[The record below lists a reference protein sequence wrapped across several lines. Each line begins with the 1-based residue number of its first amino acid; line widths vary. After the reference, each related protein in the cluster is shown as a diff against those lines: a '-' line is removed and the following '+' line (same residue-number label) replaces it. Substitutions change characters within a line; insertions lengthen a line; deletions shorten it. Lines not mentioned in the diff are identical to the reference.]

1 MLHAFLKKDYK
12 SYHMKTVSNCVEDIL
27 ISQPYL
33 EEALSRN
40 IINFSALAIE
50 LTQPISEMLKKEVK
64 PGAIMMAL
72 RRYNPPVTLS
82 NSVKMKRM
90 LQNLGDIT
98 VRSNLTDFTV
108 KNSNT
113 LIHNHAKVLEKI
125 DDESKLFYT
134 FTRGIHESNMI
145 ISSSLKDYITT
156 QLQLETFLA
165 VQDNLSAITINLP
178 QDNSKIAGLYYHFF
192 KRLAWEGVVLYEVIS
207 TTNEF
212 TILVEDEYVDKAFT
226 AIKRV
231 KN

>member
-1 MLHAFLKKDYK
+1 
-12 SYHMKTVSNCVEDIL
+12 MKTVSNCVEDIL
-27 ISQPYL
+27 ITQPYL

-50 LTQPISEMLKKEVK
+50 LVEPISQMLKKEVK

-72 RRYNPPVTLS
+72 RRYNPPVTLG
-82 NSVKMKRM
+82 NSIKMKRVI
-90 LQNLGDIT
+90 QNLGDIT

-108 KNSNT
+108 KNSMT
-113 LIHNHAKVLEKI
+113 LIDNHAKILERINK
-125 DDESKLFYT
+125 EEKLFYA
-134 FTRGIHESNMI
+134 FTRGIHESNI
-145 ISSSLKDYITT
+145 VVSSSLNDFINHH
-156 QLQLETFLA
+156 LENETFIA
-165 VQDNLSAITINLP
+165 VQENLSAISINLP

-192 KRLAWEGVVLYEVIS
+192 KRLAWEGIVLYEVLS

-231 KN
+231 KS

>member
-1 MLHAFLKKDYK
+1 MR
-12 SYHMKTVSNCVEDIL
+12 TVSNCVEDIL

-50 LTQPISEMLKKEVK
+50 LTKPISDMLKKEVK

-125 DDESKLFYT
+125 DDESKLFYA

-145 ISSSLKDYITT
+145 ISSSLKDYITAH
-156 QLQLETFLA
+156 LKHEIFLA
-165 VQDNLSAITINLP
+165 VQDNLTAITINLP

-212 TILVEDEYVDKAFT
+212 TILVGDEYVDKAFT

>member
-1 MLHAFLKKDYK
+1 
-12 SYHMKTVSNCVEDIL
+12 MKTVSNCVEDIL

-156 QLQLETFLA
+156 QLQHETFLA

>member
-1 MLHAFLKKDYK
+1 MR
-12 SYHMKTVSNCVEDIL
+12 TVSNCVEDIL

-50 LTQPISEMLKKEVK
+50 LTKPISEMLKKEVK
-64 PGAIMMAL
+64 PGAITMAL

-82 NSVKMKRM
+82 NTVKMKRM

-156 QLQLETFLA
+156 HLKSETFLA
-165 VQDNLSAITINLP
+165 VQDNLTAITINLP

-231 KN
+231 KL